1 MNDKTYTIVK
11 EVLDAIDVYGLLE
24 HGAPKDEFETEAK
37 EIAKQI
43 ASDSSVVDIAKI
55 ISEVINKMFSLETE
69 YRNFWH
75 EAQDIY
81 NKLGK

>member
-1 MNDKTYTIVK
+1 MNMY
-11 EVLDAIDVYGLLE
+11 LA
-24 HGAPKDEFETEAK
+24 KDEFETEAK

-43 ASDSSVVDIAKI
+43 TSDSSAVDIAKI

>member
-11 EVLDAIDVYGLLE
+11 EVLDEIDVYGLLE
-24 HGAPKDEFETEAK
+24 RGAPEDEFETEIK

-43 ASDSSVVDIAKI
+43 TSDSSVVDIAKI

-81 NKLGK
+81 NRLNE